1 MSDIEDYAY
10 SPYDDLDDI
19 LYDADPAPELADDL
33 AGHSV
38 PSPVY
43 QDEIAGYELED
54 YHSDWEYYSDD
65 YMDDDPTLLK
75 KNPQDGSDPKKSGK
89 AKGEAKTEKRGKKR
103 KFTETINVQ
112 PDDEEL
118 LVRNIQGTLWA
129 KPPQPRTPP
138 YNTGGE
144 VKVALMKNWKE
155 LFAIK
160 DDGWGRGT
168 GEAEEDESWAKDMS
182 LADMGLQNMQG
193 MPRDHNVEDE
203 NPEAEE
209 EDEEEGDDADDDREE
224 EEYMEADEV
233 DEGDEIDIVP
243 EMEPKPPPSN
253 TESAAYA
260 EEHVDEEDL
269 PRKRRRLRA
278 DPTKPSPSP
287 GASTVQ
293 VADSHARSTTPGS
306 HTRSTTAEKNTR
318 GPVEQGLSKQIRS
331 PTANGPVST
340 TNRKR
345 KATEEP
351 EDRGLSRSTASS
363 RAKRIA
369 STESRTTLTVTETTR
384 RTRSSKK

>member
-33 AGHSV
+33 AGHAV

-65 YMDDDPTLLK
+65 YMDDDPALLK

-89 AKGEAKTEKRGKKR
+89 AKGEAKTEQRGKKR
-103 KFTETINVQ
+103 KFTETMNVQ
-112 PDDEEL
+112 LADEEL
-118 LVRNIQGTLWA
+118 LVRNIKGTLWA
-129 KPPQPRTPP
+129 KPRQPKTPP

-155 LFAIK
+155 LFSIK
-160 DDGWGRGT
+160 DDGWGRAT
-168 GEAEEDESWAKDMS
+168 GQAEEDESWANDMS

-193 MPRDHNVEDE
+193 MPRDHNVEDD

-209 EDEEEGDDADDDREE
+209 EDEEEADDADDDREE

-233 DEGDEIDIVP
+233 DEGNEIDIVP
-243 EMEPKPPPSN
+243 EMEPEPPPSN
-253 TESAAYA
+253 TESAAHA
-260 EEHVDEEDL
+260 EGHVDEEDL

-278 DPTKPSPSP
+278 DSTKPPASP

-293 VADSHARSTTPGS
+293 VADSHARSATPGS
-306 HTRSTTAEKNTR
+306 HTRSTTAEESR
-318 GPVEQGLSKQIRS
+318 IGPVEQGFFKQITN

-369 STESRTTLTVTETTR
+369 STESRTTANATETTR